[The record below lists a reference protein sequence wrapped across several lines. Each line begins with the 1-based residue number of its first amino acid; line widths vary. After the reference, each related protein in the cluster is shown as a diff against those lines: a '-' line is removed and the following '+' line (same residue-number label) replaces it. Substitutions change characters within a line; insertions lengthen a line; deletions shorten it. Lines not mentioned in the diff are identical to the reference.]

1 MITILRWVG
10 YGYLIFGLA
19 IIGLGMGMALYSRG
33 LAGVGDFFS
42 IDNTRNWIVMLMT
55 LAPAILFIIIAR
67 RLDQGRA
74 DADDQTKR

>member
-19 IIGLGMGMALYSRG
+19 IIGLGLGVAITTKGMA
-33 LAGVGDFFS
+33 GVADFFS

-67 RLDQGRA
+67 RLDRGRPEPSE
-74 DADDQTKR
+74 

>member
-19 IIGLGMGMALYSRG
+19 IIGLGLGVAFYTKGAAG
-33 LAGVGDFFS
+33 LADFFS

-67 RLDQGRA
+67 RLDPGRP
-74 DADDQTKR
+74 DAPD

>member
-19 IIGLGMGMALYSRG
+19 IIGLGLGVAWNTKGM
-33 LAGVGDFFS
+33 VGIGEFFS

-67 RLDQGRA
+67 RLDRRSA
-74 DADDQTKR
+74 DGSE

>member
-10 YGYLIFGLA
+10 YGYLIIGLA
-19 IIGLGMGMALYSRG
+19 IIGLGLGVAWNTKGAAG
-33 LAGVGDFFS
+33 LVDFFS

-67 RLDQGRA
+67 RLDRGRP
-74 DADDQTKR
+74 DASD